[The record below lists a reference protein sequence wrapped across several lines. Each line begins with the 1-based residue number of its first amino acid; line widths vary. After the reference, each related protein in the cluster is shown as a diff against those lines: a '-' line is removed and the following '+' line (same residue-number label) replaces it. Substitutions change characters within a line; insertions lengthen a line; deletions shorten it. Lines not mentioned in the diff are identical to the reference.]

1 MDCLFERRN
10 MVFIRKCS
18 YGVVLNL
25 GVAPSD
31 TIPGVRPEEL
41 ASRIESLAPGP
52 ERDRAIE
59 LLESLRRQREENP
72 LYFYNHPDLSD
83 MPQHEK
89 QMTFHSLRTKIKC
102 FFGGNQSGKT
112 TAGLADDLI
121 QACDEDVLPE
131 HLKQFKKFKPP
142 FFCRIYA
149 PSLAV
154 LEFTIFEKIKE
165 LVPKSQL
172 VGEKWDKAFDKQL
185 QVLRF
190 KNGSMFSFKTYLQDP
205 FTAGG
210 VTIHRVHYD
219 EEPPR
224 EHRVE
229 GRFRIARYGG
239 DEIFTLTPLKG
250 LSWANDELWE
260 ERGKPLDSTDSYFIN
275 EELSLGT
282 VVVDMD
288 DNPYLGE
295 QEKKDALRGL
305 SEQELDARK
314 RGRFVHFS
322 GLIYDDFEPDEHIID
337 GRQYFGDAEG
347 SIRIPDTANVIQGI
361 DPGLRNRA
369 AVLFTFLT
377 SDDTMYVY
385 DELYEQGK
393 TVAEVAEQ
401 IHKLN
406 TMYQVLPIYTV
417 IDPAARNKNHQTGRS
432 DQMEYADHAIL
443 TIPGQN
449 AVEAGINRVRE
460 RLQRKKLFIF
470 NNCTNLIKEFKRYRW
485 REAPRTGED
494 GKPLPMKVDDHA
506 LDCLRYIVMSRP
518 FVKEVEEQ
526 RHETQLQRAMR
537 IDQEREADPIA
548 PAILR

>member
-1 MDCLFERRN
+1 MSE
-10 MVFIRKCS
+10 
-18 YGVVLNL
+18 GLNEEQL
-25 GVAPSD
+25 LA
-31 TIPGVRPEEL
+31 TIEALP
-41 ASRIESLAPGP
+41 AGP
-52 ERDRAIE
+52 DRQRANE
-59 LLESLRRQREENP
+59 LLQALRQQRVQNP
-72 LYFYNHPDLSD
+72 LYFYNHPTLGSK
-83 MPQHEK
+83 PPHEK
-89 QMTFHSLRTKIKC
+89 QLTFHSLKTKVKC

-121 QACDEDVLPE
+121 QAVDENVLPE
-131 HLKQFKKFKPP
+131 HLKQYKKFPPP
-142 FFCRIYA
+142 FHCRIYA
-149 PSLAV
+149 PSLSV
-154 LEFTIFEKIKE
+154 LELTIFEKIKE
-165 LVPKSQL
+165 LVPVDQL
-172 VGEKWDKAFDKQL
+172 AGGKWEKAYDKQL

-190 KNGSMFSFKTYLQDP
+190 RNGSSFQFKTYLQDP

-224 EHRVE
+224 EHRIE

-239 DEIFTLTPLKG
+239 DELFTLTPLKG

-260 ERGKPLDSTDSYFIN
+260 ERGKDQTGKDSFFIN
-275 EELSLGT
+275 DELSIGT

-295 QEKKDALRGL
+295 DEKADALRGL

-322 GLIYDDFEPDEHIID
+322 GLIYDDFDPDDHV
-337 GRQYFGDAEG
+337 
-347 SIRIPDTANVIQGI
+347 IPAFPFPENINVIEGI
-361 DPGLRNRA
+361 DPGMRNRC
-369 AVLFTFLT
+369 AVLFSFITP
-377 SDDTMYVY
+377 DDTMYIF
-385 DELYEQGK
+385 DELYLQGK
-393 TVAEVAEQ
+393 TVQEVATE

-406 TMYQVLPIYTV
+406 TMHQVLPIYTV

-460 RLQRKKLFIF
+460 RLQNKKLYIF
-470 NNCTNLIKEFKRYRW
+470 DNCTNLIKEFKRYRW

-494 GKPLPMKVDDHA
+494 GKPIPMKVDDHA

-518 FVKEVEEQ
+518 FIPENRQEK
-526 RHETQLQRAMR
+526 HETQLQKAMR
-537 IDQEREADPIA
+537 LDQERYSA
-548 PAILR
+548 PTVPPILR